1 MGLIAPFFI
10 WLIFIKKTEMWISNI
25 VIDKILKEDLTS
37 GKYNPL
43 NPYNQLSRD
52 SDVDPTRI
60 TKNLGGEDAGSAK
73 ARSEYLREK
82 IQDNFSKIGIP
93 SYELGTYMKKQGIYS
108 RTVLSKYTKPFDF
121 EFTTKD
127 GQKIS
132 GQALYNKKLSE
143 QFKTIVLDFKPK
155 QEEGEEVEP
164 PTQQIK
170 FVDEKEL
177 KRPFLGS
184 KFGVEKIDLLQKYKE
199 SFALEG
205 LQINGIFTVE
215 ISGSES
221 TEKNNTEED
230 GGKPDDGEKSKEKQ
244 NDEVKKGNFY
254 KGKDLDE
261 VNGKLSEIKE
271 KSKFFTIIKNYL
283 DDPDFQRMF
292 LGVIISETDS
302 IKLNGKPILVTLKEL
317 KNYGLLDEKIK
328 KKGKNRKLIK
338 FKTNLQNFMSDVFSL
353 FAKVSKNGKE
363 SETYSV
369 IKKFYVRLYSIA
381 LKGQNN
387 VSEQERKNLLKKLT
401 LTFSV
406 FLKTISKLPEMTKG
420 SGGGTQKG
428 KEIKVKNVP
437 KATSSTVEYYI
448 NKISNSILNE
458 EDGGG
463 DKKIEEKTNTT
474 KIKIN
479 KIGIFADLEEGLE
492 DGNVL
497 NKIENEYVKCV
508 VDLKFDDEN
517 DDSIFNKS
525 IKKEIEDGLRRG
537 DFYVRMTQKPKI
549 LLIFSKTNKKD
560 NSGAFFTIKGNSIK
574 SKRDPKQWKGPVEI
588 GNKAMGAKDFNGSK
602 ATISSFKLLNK

>member
-25 VIDKILKEDLTS
+25 VIDKIIKEADLKS

-52 SDVDPTRI
+52 SEVDPTRI
-60 TKNLGGEDAGSAK
+60 TKNLGGDDAGSAK
-73 ARSEYLREK
+73 ARSEYLRGK
-82 IQDNFSKIGIP
+82 IEDNFSKLGIP
-93 SYELGTYMKKQGIYS
+93 SYDLGSYMKKQGIY
-108 RTVLSKYTKPFDF
+108 THILLKNYTKPFDF
-121 EFTTKD
+121 EFTKKD
-127 GQKIS
+127 GQKFS
-132 GQALYNKKLSE
+132 GQALYNIKLSE

-164 PTQQIK
+164 QTQQIK

-177 KRPFLGS
+177 KRPFLA
-184 KFGVEKIDLLQKYKE
+184 KRDFWRKYEK

-215 ISGSES
+215 IFGSES

-230 GGKPDDGEKSKEKQ
+230 GGKPDDGEKSEEKQ

-317 KNYGLLDEKIK
+317 KNFGLLDEKIK

-363 SETYSV
+363 SETYSA
-369 IKKFYVRLYSIA
+369 IKKFYIRLYSIA

-448 NKISNSILNE
+448 NKISDSILNE
-458 EDGGG
+458 ENEEKEN
-463 DKKIEEKTNTT
+463 KKIEEKTNTT